1 MVLENYS
8 KADLKS
14 IVEIYNLGLDES
26 QIKKK
31 KADLIKAM
39 KGVKKS
45 FDEKDIDKKLK
56 KHNDKKDKKD
66 KKDKVDPKQT
76 KITDKDFID
85 KKLKKDKKDKVDPK
99 QPKIT
104 DKFHTMPDG
113 SIHTGAKHTKNSQP
127 VDPARKK
134 IIQKYQKLIENET
147 DKAKKKELSVKMN
160 QELAQLKK

>member
-1 MVLENYS
+1 MILEKYS

-26 QIKKK
+26 EIKKK
-31 KADLIKAM
+31 KGDLIKAM

-56 KHNDKKDKKD
+56 KHKD
-66 KKDKVDPKQT
+66 KKDKVDT
-76 KITDKDFID
+76 
-85 KKLKKDKKDKVDPK
+85 K

-104 DKFHTMPDG
+104 DKFHVMPDG
-113 SIHTGAKHTKNSQP
+113 SVHTGVKHTKNSKP

-134 IIQKYQKLIENET
+134 IIQKYHKLIEKET
-147 DKAKKKELSVKMN
+147 DKGKKKALSIERNK
-160 QELAQLKK
+160 ELAQLKK